1 MPSLL
6 PRPDRWARSLVLSH
20 RLRPSPDY
28 RRVGSCISCFGACSA
43 FTRVTACRLA
53 KSPKATLY
61 TEGFSSF
68 VTSTT
73 APIATGWSEP
83 VPRVG
88 LSPTVNQRLFTAH
101 DKVELRRA
109 NCGCLLVLV
118 HREFGYDRRAL
129 RIEPRQVEASHG

>member
-1 MPSLL
+1 MPSPL
-6 PRPDRWARSLVLSH
+6 PRQDRWARSLVLSH

-28 RRVGSCISCFGACSA
+28 RRVGSCLSCFPACAALSA
-43 FTRVTACRLA
+43 VSACRLA

-61 TEGFSSF
+61 TGGFSSF
-68 VTSTT
+68 VASTT

-101 DKVELRRA
+101 DKVELRSGLA
-109 NCGCLLVLV
+109 CKGECL
-118 HREFGYDRRAL
+118 
-129 RIEPRQVEASHG
+129 